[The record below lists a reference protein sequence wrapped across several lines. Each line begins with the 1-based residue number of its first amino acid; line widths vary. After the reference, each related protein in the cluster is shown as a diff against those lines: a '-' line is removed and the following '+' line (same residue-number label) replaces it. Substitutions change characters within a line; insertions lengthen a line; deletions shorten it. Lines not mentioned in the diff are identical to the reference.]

1 VNGKITPGDLM
12 MKIEKNIE
20 IPSPQHAGNNK
31 KRDNIRK
38 TILLMKVGDSVAF
51 SDRGEVVR
59 FRARAYTMSK
69 TQELTAK
76 WLTRKMHDSEPMAWR
91 VWRVE

>member
-1 VNGKITPGDLM
+1 

-51 SDRGEVVR
+51 SDRG
-59 FRARAYTMSK
+59 YTMSK

>member
-1 VNGKITPGDLM
+1 

-51 SDRGEVVR
+51 SDR
-59 FRARAYTMSK
+59 AYTMSK

>member
-1 VNGKITPGDLM
+1 M

-20 IPSPQHAGNNK
+20 IPSSQHASNNK

-51 SDRGEVVR
+51 SDRREAMR
-59 FRARAYTMSK
+59 FRSRAYIMSK